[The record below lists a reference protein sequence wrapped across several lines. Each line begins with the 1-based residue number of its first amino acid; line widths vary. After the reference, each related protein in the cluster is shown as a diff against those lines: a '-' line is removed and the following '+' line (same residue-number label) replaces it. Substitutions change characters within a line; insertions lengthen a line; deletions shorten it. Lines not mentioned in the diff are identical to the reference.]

1 MALIV
6 ITAIIIY
13 LVLIA
18 WTWQSL
24 GFIEKTKKVGIIV
37 IGIFLTYIIT
47 LIVFQIAKGDITYP
61 NANIQNSIKNML
73 VAIFTGI
80 NGLIVMPQIG
90 KMLDKIN
97 EDEIEKEQL
106 TKRVIILLIIF
117 IICLVF
123 ESGYMKN
130 TQEGILKIYQTMVE
144 K

>member
-1 MALIV
+1 MAFIIIV
-6 ITAIIIY
+6 SIVIY